1 MAKQIRIENVFKVFG
16 EQPKQALSLVRQGLS
31 KQQILEQTGQSI
43 GVFDANF
50 TIEAG
55 EIFVVMGLSGSGKST
70 LVRMLNRLIEPTSGR
85 IVVDGQ
91 DINQLND
98 KDLRA
103 LRRKDISMVFQSFAL
118 MPHMSVQDNTAFG
131 LEMAGVEPATRQ
143 QAAQAALEQVGLAG
157 WGPSYPDELSG
168 GMQQRVG
175 LARALASDPSIL
187 LMDEAFSA
195 LDPIIRTEMQSELL
209 RLQET
214 KRRTIVFISHDLDE
228 AMRIGDRIAIMKD
241 GQVIQVGTPDEI
253 LRSPADDYVR
263 SFIKG
268 VDAAA
273 VFKASDIARQA
284 LTIISEHS
292 DRGCRAALRL
302 IEDSDRDHA
311 YVLNARQRL
320 MGVVSAQ
327 SLRDALHGHEG
338 MLGLKHAFIDGV
350 VPLDANTPVAELY
363 GPMATAPC
371 PLPVLGEDRKFLG
384 IVSRTTMLRFLDR
397 DTPPVPPPQPVR
409 PPITLNPLFP
419 TGETDSPTMLQE
431 HSDSTAPRQP
441 QGEQA

>member
-1 MAKQIRIENVFKVFG
+1 MAKQIAIDHVFKVFG
-16 EQPKQALSLVRQGLS
+16 NDSKTALNLVKQGLS
-31 KQQILEQTGQSI
+31 KQEILAQTGQSI
-43 GVFDANF
+43 GVFDAHF

-85 IVVDGQ
+85 ILVDGQ
-91 DINQLND
+91 DINALSD
-98 KDLRA
+98 KELRA

-118 MPHMSVQDNTAFG
+118 MPHLTVLDNTAFG
-131 LEMAGVEPATRQ
+131 LELAGVDRATRQ
-143 QAAQAALEQVGLAG
+143 KQAQDALEQVGLGG
-157 WGPSYPDELSG
+157 WGASYPDELSG

-209 RLQET
+209 RLQEI

-241 GQVIQVGTPDEI
+241 GMVQQVGTPDEI
-253 LRSPADDYVR
+253 LRNPANDYVR
-263 SFIKG
+263 TFIQG

-284 LTIISEHS
+284 LTVISEHS

-302 IEDSDRDHA
+302 LEDSDRDHA
-311 YVLNARQRL
+311 YVLSARKRFL
-320 MGVVSAQ
+320 GVVSSQ
-327 SLRDALHGHEG
+327 SLRDALQGHEG
-338 MLGLKHAFIDGV
+338 MLGLKHAFIPDV
-350 VPLDANTPVAELY
+350 QAIASNTPVAELF
-363 GPMATAPC
+363 GAVAAPPF
-371 PLPVLGEDRKFLG
+371 PLPVVDEDGKYLGV
-384 IVSRTTMLRFLDR
+384 ISRTTMLKFLDR
-397 DTPPVPPPQPVR
+397 ATPPVPPPQQEIPPVKLD
-409 PPITLNPLFP
+409 THF
-419 TGETDSPTMLQE
+419 Q
-431 HSDSTAPRQP
+431 STPNK
-441 QGEQA
+441 QAGLHAAQ

>member
-1 MAKQIRIENVFKVFG
+1 MAKQIAIDHVFKVFG
-16 EQPKQALSLVRQGLS
+16 NDSKTALNLVKQGLS
-31 KQQILEQTGQSI
+31 KQEILAQTGQSI
-43 GVFDANF
+43 GVFDAHF

-85 IVVDGQ
+85 ILVDGQ
-91 DINQLND
+91 DINELSD
-98 KDLRA
+98 KELRA

-118 MPHMSVQDNTAFG
+118 MPHLTVLDNTAFG
-131 LEMAGVEPATRQ
+131 LELAGVDRATRQ
-143 QAAQAALEQVGLAG
+143 KQAQDALEQVGLGG
-157 WGPSYPDELSG
+157 WGASYPDELSG

-209 RLQET
+209 RLQEI

-241 GQVIQVGTPDEI
+241 GMVQQVGTPDEI
-253 LRSPADDYVR
+253 LRNPANDYVR
-263 SFIKG
+263 TFIQG

-284 LTIISEHS
+284 LTVISEHS

-302 IEDSDRDHA
+302 LEDSDRDHA
-311 YVLNARQRL
+311 YVLSARKRFL
-320 MGVVSAQ
+320 GVVSSQ
-327 SLRDALHGHEG
+327 SLRDALQGHEG
-338 MLGLKHAFIDGV
+338 MLGLKHAFIPDV
-350 VPLDANTPVAELY
+350 QAIASNTPVAELF
-363 GPMATAPC
+363 GAVAAPPF
-371 PLPVLGEDRKFLG
+371 PLPVIDEDGKYLGV
-384 IVSRTTMLRFLDR
+384 ISRTTMLKFLDR
-397 DTPPVPPPQPVR
+397 ATPPVPPPQQEIPPVKLD
-409 PPITLNPLFP
+409 THF
-419 TGETDSPTMLQE
+419 Q
-431 HSDSTAPRQP
+431 STPNK
-441 QGEQA
+441 QAALHAAQ

>member
-16 EQPKQALSLVRQGLS
+16 DQPKQALDLVRQGLS
-31 KQQILEQTGQSI
+31 KQQILERTGQSI
-43 GVFDANF
+43 GVFDADF

-91 DINQLND
+91 DINGLND
-98 KDLRA
+98 QDLRA

-118 MPHMSVQDNTAFG
+118 MPHMSVLDNTAFG
-131 LEMAGVEPATRQ
+131 LEMAGVDKGARQ
-143 QAAQAALEQVGLAG
+143 KAAQEALEQVGLGA
-157 WGPSYPDELSG
+157 WGASYPDELSG

-209 RLQET
+209 RLQES

-253 LRSPADDYVR
+253 LRSPANDYVR

-284 LTIISEHS
+284 LTIVSEHN

-311 YVLNARQRL
+311 YVLNARRRL
-320 MGVVSAQ
+320 LGVVSAQ
-327 SLRDALHGHEG
+327 SLRDALHGREG
-338 MLGLKHAFIDGV
+338 MLGLQHAFIDNV
-350 VPLDANTPVAELY
+350 VPIDAATPVADLF
-363 GPMATAPC
+363 GPMASAPC
-371 PLPVLGEDRKFLG
+371 PLPVLAEDRKFLG
-384 IVSRTTMLRFLDR
+384 VISRTTMMRFLDR
-397 DTPPVPPPQPVR
+397 DTPPVPPPQPVQ
-409 PPITLNPLFP
+409 PPVTLNPMFP
-419 TGETDSPTMLQE
+419 TGDADTPAMLHE
-431 HSDSTAPRQP
+431 HSDAPATDK
-441 QGEQA
+441 ENKHE

>member
-16 EQPKQALSLVRQGLS
+16 DQPKQALELVRQGLS
-31 KQQILEQTGQSI
+31 KQQILERTGQSI
-43 GVFDANF
+43 GVFDADF

-91 DINQLND
+91 DINGLND
-98 KDLRA
+98 QDLRA

-118 MPHMSVQDNTAFG
+118 MPHMSVLDNTAFG
-131 LEMAGVEPATRQ
+131 LEMAGVDKGTRQ
-143 QAAQAALEQVGLAG
+143 KAAQEALEQVGLGA
-157 WGPSYPDELSG
+157 WGASYPDELSG

-209 RLQET
+209 RLQES

-253 LRSPADDYVR
+253 LRSPANDYVR

-284 LTIISEHS
+284 LTIVSEHN

-311 YVLNARQRL
+311 YVLNARRRL
-320 MGVVSAQ
+320 LGVVSAQ
-327 SLRDALHGHEG
+327 SLRDALHGREG
-338 MLGLKHAFIDGV
+338 MLGLQHAFIDNV
-350 VPLDANTPVAELY
+350 VPIDAATPVADLF
-363 GPMATAPC
+363 GPMTTAPC

-384 IVSRTTMLRFLDR
+384 VISRTTMMRFLDR
-397 DTPPVPPPQPVR
+397 DPPPVPPPQPVQ
-409 PPITLNPLFP
+409 PPVTLNPLFP
-419 TGETDSPTMLQE
+419 TGDADTPAMLHE
-431 HSDSTAPRQP
+431 HSDAPATDK
-441 QGEQA
+441 ENKHE

>member
-16 EQPKQALSLVRQGLS
+16 DYPKQALDLVRQGLS
-31 KQQILEQTGQSI
+31 KQQILERTGQSI

-50 TIEAG
+50 TIESG

-70 LVRMLNRLIEPTSGR
+70 LVRMINRLIEPTSGR

-91 DINQLND
+91 DINTLSDKQLRD
-98 KDLRA
+98 

-118 MPHMSVQDNTAFG
+118 MPHMSVLDNTAFG
-131 LEMAGVEPATRQ
+131 LEMAGVDKATRQ
-143 QAAQAALEQVGLAG
+143 QAAQAALEQVGLG
-157 WGPSYPDELSG
+157 SWGSSYPDELSG

-241 GQVIQVGTPDEI
+241 GQVIQIGTPDEI
-253 LRSPADDYVR
+253 LRRPANDYVR

-273 VFKASDIARQA
+273 VFKAADIARQS
-284 LTIISEHS
+284 LTIISEHA

-302 IEDSDRDHA
+302 LQDSDREHA
-311 YVLNARQRL
+311 YVLSRRGRL
-320 MGVVSAQ
+320 LGVVSAQ

-338 MLGLKHAFIDGV
+338 MLGLKHAFIPNV
-350 VPLDANTPVAELY
+350 TTLDATTPVADLF

-371 PLPVLGEDRKFLG
+371 PLPVVNEDGRFLG
-384 IVSRTTMLRFLDR
+384 IISRTTMLRFLDR
-397 DTPPVPPPQPVR
+397 DTPPVPPPQTAR

-419 TGETDSPTMLQE
+419 TGEEDTPAMLQE
-431 HSDSTAPRQP
+431 HADPIPHAT
-441 QGEQA
+441 QGKQQ